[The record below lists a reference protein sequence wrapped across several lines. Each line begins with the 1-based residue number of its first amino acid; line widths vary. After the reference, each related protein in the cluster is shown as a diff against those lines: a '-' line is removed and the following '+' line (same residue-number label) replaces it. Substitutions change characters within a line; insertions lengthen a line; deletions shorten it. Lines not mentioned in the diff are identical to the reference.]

1 MVDSGA
7 FRSCLSLDCAQ
18 RMRLRIS
25 PLRKNNPTRLSA
37 ADGHGLVCVGSIN
50 LTLTIQ
56 GLKVPQTFL
65 IVKDLN
71 VRIILGLD
79 FLNTTRANIDF
90 NHNTLS
96 ICDDLLIEPMLP
108 SKRLNNVL
116 HVACHCTIP
125 PLSEAVIAM
134 RCGIYPKGQFLL
146 TLLPTLSRKHISLA
160 HAVVNINNNKT
171 HCRILNPTNAPITT
185 VTPISNNQIF
195 QYDESKTT
203 HTTPTV
209 NFHTQLKTLTD
220 KSIKAAMTDY
230 MQSQKEQLQQQQR
243 PFNDL

>member
-37 ADGHGLVCVGSIN
+37 ADGHRLVCVGSIN

-56 GLKVPQTFL
+56 GLKIPQTFL

-71 VRIILGLD
+71 FRIILGLD
-79 FLNTTRANIDF
+79 FLNATRANIDF

-96 ICDDLLIEPMLP
+96 ICDDLLIEPLFP
-108 SKRLNNVL
+108 SKKLNNVL

-134 RCGIYPKGQFLL
+134 RCGIYLKGQFLL
-146 TLLPTLSRKHISLA
+146 TFAYSLP
-160 HAVVNINNNKT
+160 KT
-171 HCRILNPTNAPITT
+171 
-185 VTPISNNQIF
+185 
-195 QYDESKTT
+195 Y
-203 HTTPTV
+203 
-209 NFHTQLKTLTD
+209 
-220 KSIKAAMTDY
+220 
-230 MQSQKEQLQQQQR
+230 
-243 PFNDL
+243 